1 MKKKNKFIP
10 VTKPLD
16 KSDAFCYIYAKEL
29 VNRDINCCVKKIH
42 GKNTLWR
49 ELSNDDLL
57 DKEFMIYVN
66 RKTLEGDMVMVLD
79 HLRPNVIFFV
89 S

>member
-1 MKKKNKFIP
+1 MKKNKFIP

-16 KSDAFCYIYAKEL
+16 KSDKFCYDYAKEL
-29 VNRDINCCVKKIH
+29 IDRDINCCVKKIH
-42 GKNTLWR
+42 GKHTLWR
-49 ELSNDDLL
+49 ELSDNDLL

-66 RKTLEGDMVMVLD
+66 RKTLEGDMVLGLE
-79 HLRPNVIFFV
+79 HLRPNVRFFI